1 MDKENKQF
9 LDADIESIKQD
20 KQSAFKFKER
30 RLVDWDD
37 NYLLY
42 RDKVVTNRLIQRQSV
57 NVPLMKYA
65 INTIMKD
72 LSETPQI
79 YYKSLDND
87 DQAEIYFN
95 EYWKEASN
103 RNNIDQVA
111 EVDRKQAL
119 LFGRSFKKLNIENG
133 KITMEVIDP
142 RDMLVDRF
150 VNPTNFDGARFIM
163 QTGIYRI
170 LDDILNNEDYEEKG
184 KEQLRIHYAGKDQT
198 LAQDTTYE
206 YNTDRDRRFA
216 TMGVMDAYTPT
227 VSAMTIE
234 LNEVYKYEYCEEHKK
249 NLIFVY
255 VVAVADSSYYKLYK
269 GRLYELL
276 GETKDDFWHDHFPYT
291 SWGTDI
297 ERTDFWSDGAGDVIR
312 TPNKIVNSWMS
323 QLVENRQLRNY
334 GMTYY
339 NATNPNFIPQTYTPQ
354 PFGFYPVAG
363 NPNEVMMPVEIPDL
377 SESLDEIQYV
387 VGLAEKATAATAT
400 QQGVVEKQSVTLG
413 EVQLALANAQQRVE
427 SIQKFIDEDW
437 KELGT
442 KFAKL
447 TESASDML
455 DAVIVNKEGRLGLKV
470 YTREISV
477 KDWKTKMGYLAE
489 VKMLK
494 DKQQEDIDS
503 IQKLQAAVGIM
514 PNNQPLQQIYRRHIL
529 QFAGLSPDEISQVE
543 DYEEQGGLQDNMGL
557 DTANAIEGEMA
568 SGMETPQLQAP
579 MEGAMMPTEEVG
591 VMPDLTGR

>member
-1 MDKENKQF
+1 MDKETKQF

-72 LSETPQI
+72 LNETPQL
-79 YYKSLDND
+79 YFKNLDNKE
-87 DQAEIYFN
+87 QQEIYFN
-95 EYWKEASN
+95 EYWKETAE
-103 RNNIDQVA
+103 RNHIDQLA

-119 LFGRSFKKLNIENG
+119 LFGRSFKKLNIEYG

-163 QTGIYRI
+163 QTGIFRT
-170 LDDILNNEDYEEKG
+170 LEDILNNEEYDEKG
-184 KEQLRIHYAGKDQT
+184 KEQLRIHYANKDQT

-206 YNTDRDRRFA
+206 YNTDRDRRFSV
-216 TMGVMDAYTPT
+216 MGVLDAYTPT

-249 NLIFVY
+249 NLIYVY

-269 GRLYELL
+269 ARLYELL
-276 GETKDDFWHDHFPYT
+276 GETEDDFWHDHFPYT
-291 SWGTDI
+291 SWATDI

-339 NATNPNFIPQTYTPQ
+339 NATNPNFVPQTYTPQ

-400 QQGVVEKQSVTLG
+400 QQGVVEKQAVTLG

-427 SIQKFIDEDW
+427 SIQKFIDSDW

-447 TESASDML
+447 TQSAVDTL
-455 DAVIVNKEGRLGLKV
+455 IPVLVTKKGKRGIQI
-470 YTREISV
+470 YTREITT
-477 KDWKTKMGYLAE
+477 KDFKTKMGYQVE
-489 VKMLK
+489 VQMLK
-494 DKQQEDIDS
+494 DKQQQDIDN

-514 PNNQPLQQIYRRHIL
+514 PNNQPLQEIYKRHLL
-529 QFAGLSPDEISQVE
+529 QFAGLSPEEIALVE
-543 DYEEQGGLQDNMGL
+543 EYEEQGALPEPTLGL
-557 DTANAIEGEMA
+557 DESNAIEGEIMQEDMPQMQMA
-568 SGMETPQLQAP
+568 LPSGEIPS
-579 MEGAMMPTEEVG
+579 
-591 VMPDLTGR
+591 MPDLTGR

>member
-1 MDKENKQF
+1 MDKEYKQF
-9 LDADIESIKQD
+9 VDADIESIKQD

-72 LSETPQI
+72 LNETPQL
-79 YYKSLDND
+79 YFKNLDNKEE
-87 DQAEIYFN
+87 QEIYFN
-95 EYWKEASN
+95 EFWKECAD
-103 RNNIDQVA
+103 RNNIDQLA

-119 LFGRSFKKLNIENG
+119 LFGRSFKKLNIEYG

-150 VNPTNFDGARFIM
+150 VNPVNFDGARFIM
-163 QTGIYRI
+163 QTGIYRT
-170 LDDILNNEDYEEKG
+170 LEDILNNEEYDEKG
-184 KEQLRIHYAGKDQT
+184 KEQLRIHYANKDQT

-269 GRLYELL
+269 ARLYELL
-276 GETKDDFWHDHFPYT
+276 GETEDDFWHDHFPYT
-291 SWGTDI
+291 SWATDI

-339 NATNPNFIPQTYTPQ
+339 NATNPNFVPQTYTPQ

-400 QQGVVEKQSVTLG
+400 QQGVVEKQAVTLG

-427 SIQKFIDEDW
+427 SIQKFIDQDW
-437 KELGT
+437 KDLGE

-447 TESASDML
+447 TKSAVDSL
-455 DAVIVNKEGRLGLKV
+455 VPVLVTKNGKKGLQI
-470 YTREISV
+470 YTREITT
-477 KDWKTKMGYLAE
+477 KDFKNKMGYQVE
-489 VKMLK
+489 VQMLK
-494 DKQQEDIDS
+494 DKQQQDIDN

-514 PNNQPLQQIYRRHIL
+514 PITNHYKKFIKDIYYNL
-529 QFAGLSPDEISQVE
+529 
-543 DYEEQGGLQDNMGL
+543 
-557 DTANAIEGEMA
+557 
-568 SGMETPQLQAP
+568 
-579 MEGAMMPTEEVG
+579 
-591 VMPDLTGR
+591 PDLLRKKFHRWKNLKNKVQNLNQHLVLIHQTL

>member
-1 MDKENKQF
+1 MDKETKQF

-72 LSETPQI
+72 LNETPQL
-79 YYKSLDND
+79 YFKNLDNKE
-87 DQAEIYFN
+87 QQEIYFN
-95 EYWKEASN
+95 EYWKETAE
-103 RNNIDQVA
+103 RNHIDQLA

-119 LFGRSFKKLNIENG
+119 LFGRSFKKLNIEYG

-163 QTGIYRI
+163 QTGIFRT
-170 LDDILNNEDYEEKG
+170 LEDILNNEEYDEKG
-184 KEQLRIHYAGKDQT
+184 KEQLRIHYANKDQT

-206 YNTDRDRRFA
+206 YNTDRDRRFSV
-216 TMGVMDAYTPT
+216 MGVLDAYTPT

-249 NLIFVY
+249 NLIYVY

-269 GRLYELL
+269 ARLYELL
-276 GETKDDFWHDHFPYT
+276 GETEDDFWHDHFPYT
-291 SWGTDI
+291 SWATDI

-339 NATNPNFIPQTYTPQ
+339 NATNPNFVPQTYTPQ

-400 QQGVVEKQSVTLG
+400 QQGVVEKQAVTLG

-427 SIQKFIDEDW
+427 SIQKFIDSDW

-447 TESASDML
+447 TQSAVDTL
-455 DAVIVNKEGRLGLKV
+455 IPVLVTKKGKRGIQI
-470 YTREISV
+470 YTREITT
-477 KDWKTKMGYLAE
+477 KDFKTKMGYQVE
-489 VKMLK
+489 VQMLK
-494 DKQQEDIDS
+494 DKQQQDIDN

-514 PNNQPLQQIYRRHIL
+514 PNNQPLQEIYKRHLL
-529 QFAGLSPDEISQVE
+529 QFAGLSPEEISLVE
-543 DYEEQGGLQDNMGL
+543 EYEEQGALPEPTLGL
-557 DTANAIEGEMA
+557 DESNAIEGEIMQESMPQMQMA
-568 SGMETPQLQAP
+568 LPQGEIP
-579 MEGAMMPTEEVG
+579 S
-591 VMPDLTGR
+591 MPDLTGR

>member
-1 MDKENKQF
+1 MDKEYKQF
-9 LDADIESIKQD
+9 VDADIESIKQD

-72 LSETPQI
+72 LNETPQL
-79 YYKSLDND
+79 YFKNLDNKEE
-87 DQAEIYFN
+87 QEIYFN
-95 EYWKEASN
+95 EFWKECAD
-103 RNNIDQVA
+103 RNNIDQLA

-119 LFGRSFKKLNIENG
+119 LFGRSFKKLNIEYG

-150 VNPTNFDGARFIM
+150 VNPVNFDGARFIM
-163 QTGIYRI
+163 QTGIYRT
-170 LDDILNNEDYEEKG
+170 LEDILNNEEYDEKG
-184 KEQLRIHYAGKDQT
+184 KEQLRIHYANKDQT

-269 GRLYELL
+269 ARLYELL
-276 GETKDDFWHDHFPYT
+276 GETEDDFWHDHFPYT
-291 SWGTDI
+291 SWATDI

-339 NATNPNFIPQTYTPQ
+339 NATNPNFVPQTYTPQ

-400 QQGVVEKQSVTLG
+400 QQGVVEKQAVTLG
-413 EVQLALANAQQRVE
+413 EVQLALANARQRVE
-427 SIQKFIDEDW
+427 SIQKFIDQDW
-437 KELGT
+437 KDLGE

-447 TESASDML
+447 TKSAVDSL
-455 DAVIVNKEGRLGLKV
+455 VPVLVTKNGKKGLQI
-470 YTREISV
+470 YTREITT
-477 KDWKTKMGYLAE
+477 KDFKNKMGYQVE
-489 VKMLK
+489 VQMLK
-494 DKQQEDIDS
+494 DKQQQDIDN

-514 PNNQPLQQIYRRHIL
+514 PNNQPLQEIYKRHLL
-529 QFAGLSPDEISQVE
+529 QFAGLTPEEISQVE
-543 DYEEQGGLQDNMGL
+543 EFEEQGAEPEPTLGL
-557 DTANAIEGEMA
+557 DTSNAIEGEIMQEDMPQMMA
-568 SGMETPQLQAP
+568 LPQGEIP
-579 MEGAMMPTEEVG
+579 S
-591 VMPDLTGR
+591 MPDLTGR

>member
-1 MDKENKQF
+1 MDKETKQF

-72 LSETPQI
+72 LNETPQL
-79 YYKSLDND
+79 YFKNLDNKE
-87 DQAEIYFN
+87 QQEIYFN
-95 EYWKEASN
+95 EYWKETAE
-103 RNNIDQVA
+103 RNHIDQLA

-119 LFGRSFKKLNIENG
+119 LFGRSFKKLNIEYG

-163 QTGIYRI
+163 QTGIFRT
-170 LDDILNNEDYEEKG
+170 LEDILNNEEYDEKG
-184 KEQLRIHYAGKDQT
+184 KEQLRIHYANKDQT

-206 YNTDRDRRFA
+206 YNTDRDRRFSV
-216 TMGVMDAYTPT
+216 MGVLDAYTPT

-249 NLIFVY
+249 NLIYVY

-269 GRLYELL
+269 ARLYELL
-276 GETKDDFWHDHFPYT
+276 GETEDDFWHDHFPYT
-291 SWGTDI
+291 SWATDI

-339 NATNPNFIPQTYTPQ
+339 NATNPNFVPQTYTPQ

-400 QQGVVEKQSVTLG
+400 QQGVVEKQAVTLG

-427 SIQKFIDEDW
+427 SIQKFIDSDW

-447 TESASDML
+447 TQSAVDTL
-455 DAVIVNKEGRLGLKV
+455 IPVLVTKKGKRGIQI
-470 YTREISV
+470 YTREITT
-477 KDWKTKMGYLAE
+477 KDFKTKMGYQVE
-489 VKMLK
+489 VQMLK
-494 DKQQEDIDS
+494 DKQQQDIDN

-514 PNNQPLQQIYRRHIL
+514 PNNQPLQEIYKRHLL
-529 QFAGLSPDEISQVE
+529 QFAGLSPEEIALVE
-543 DYEEQGGLQDNMGL
+543 EYEEQGATPEPTLGL
-557 DTANAIEGEMA
+557 DESNAIEGEIMQEDMPQMQMA
-568 SGMETPQLQAP
+568 LPSGEIPS
-579 MEGAMMPTEEVG
+579 
-591 VMPDLTGR
+591 MPDLTGR

>member
-1 MDKENKQF
+1 MDKETKQF

-72 LSETPQI
+72 LNETPQL
-79 YYKSLDND
+79 YFKNLDNKE
-87 DQAEIYFN
+87 QQEIYFN
-95 EYWKEASN
+95 EYWKETAE
-103 RNNIDQVA
+103 RNKIDQLA

-119 LFGRSFKKLNIENG
+119 LFGRSFKKLNIEYG

-142 RDMLVDRF
+142 RDMLIDRF

-163 QTGIYRI
+163 QTGIYRT
-170 LDDILNNEDYEEKG
+170 LEDILNNEEYFETG
-184 KEQLRIHYAGKDQT
+184 KDQLRTHYLNKDQT

-206 YNTDRDRRFA
+206 YNTDRDRRFSV
-216 TMGVMDAYTPT
+216 MGVLDAYTPT

-249 NLIFVY
+249 NLIYVY

-269 GRLYELL
+269 ARLYELL
-276 GETKDDFWHDHFPYT
+276 GETDDNFWHDHFPYT
-291 SWGTDI
+291 SWATDI
-297 ERTDFWSDGAGDVIR
+297 ERTDFWSDGAGDVLR

-334 GMTYY
+334 GMTFY
-339 NATNPNFIPQTYTPQ
+339 NATNPNFVPQTYTPQ

-400 QQGVVEKQSVTLG
+400 QQGVVEKQAVTLG

-427 SIQKFIDEDW
+427 SIQKFIDSDW

-447 TESASDML
+447 TQSSVDSL
-455 DAVIVNKEGRLGLKV
+455 IPVLVTKKGKRGIQI
-470 YTREISV
+470 YTREITT
-477 KDWKTKMGYLAE
+477 KDFKTKMGYQVE
-489 VKMLK
+489 VQMLK
-494 DKQQEDIDS
+494 DKQQQDIDN

-514 PNNQPLQQIYRRHIL
+514 PNNQPLQDIYKRHLL
-529 QFAGLSPDEISQVE
+529 QFAGLSPEEISLVE
-543 DYEEQGGLQDNMGL
+543 EYEEQGASPEPTFGL
-557 DTANAIEGEMA
+557 DETNAIEGEIMQENMPQMQMA
-568 SGMETPQLQAP
+568 LPQGEIP
-579 MEGAMMPTEEVG
+579 S
-591 VMPDLTGR
+591 MPDLTGR